1 MENPPVV
8 SLEAQQSWTA
18 SGIQKSAIS
27 TTKEL
32 TSESSALLANG
43 SVDHRGDD
51 CLPEAQSLL
60 LEPDQNVHKL
70 KKSFVCVCQNNI
82 EFGEAVGLQ
91 EPEQSVIHI
100 KAPLDQSP
108 LDSSQPHEA
117 GILSTILDDNS
128 RLLSGSVAEG
138 KSDQV
143 VQNHVGRT
151 LNMMLGC
158 VKTDFKSLEPI
169 SNGDVFIPPE
179 DPCPNINLDSTS
191 TTPDPR
197 NLSDPG
203 PRLLD
208 PPRIVKYK
216 HSSITFSH
224 YTCPSAADN
233 HVFVNET
240 SEDGESSLE
249 EDDHNDDDGDDGDD
263 DDVFSDLPQSREYL
277 FQQRQRSTGKDK
289 QKRRSTASARA
300 EINQTARKSGYEAEG
315 ETCCMEESAQVK
327 SPWSESMSQLMRKL
341 DQLNLDIEEALS
353 ANSSPSDTPCTT
365 RKKQWGAVS
374 KSTLNQALND
384 QLLQR
389 PDRGECPSDCR
400 SSAPRSALIATRA
413 STKKTM
419 FNKMTNAAGAD
430 SVNRTDSHRCLRAA
444 SQP

>member
-1 MENPPVV
+1 MENPPVTTEGTIV
-8 SLEAQQSWTA
+8 SL
-18 SGIQKSAIS
+18 K
-27 TTKEL
+27 
-32 TSESSALLANG
+32 
-43 SVDHRGDD
+43 
-51 CLPEAQSLL
+51 PQSLL

-70 KKSFVCVCQNNI
+70 KKSFVCVCHNNI

-117 GILSTILDDNS
+117 GILSTILDDNC

-203 PRLLD
+203 SRLLD

-233 HVFVNET
+233 HGFVNET

-249 EDDHNDDDGDDGDD
+249 EDDHNDDDGDDGDGDDGDDGDD

-277 FQQRQRSTGKDK
+277 VQQRQRSTGKDK
-289 QKRRSTASARA
+289 PKRRSTASARA
-300 EINQTARKSGYEAEG
+300 EINQTASKSGYEAEG
-315 ETCCMEESAQVK
+315 DTCCMEESAQVK

-400 SSAPRSALIATRA
+400 SSAPRSALIETRA
-413 STKKTM
+413 SIKKTM
-419 FNKMTNAAGAD
+419 FNKMTNAAGAGKK
-430 SVNRTDSHRCLRAA
+430 
-444 SQP
+444 